1 MSRYG
6 DLMGGITSS
15 TEVVPPAPVVD
26 TAPASVEQDDVIDFN
41 TMSKLELEEYGRT
54 IGIELD
60 RRKNKGKLIEE
71 LYDKFPDD
79 NLVESTKVIEVE
91 SNTFVPFGGLT
102 NPASSGVTGDIM
114 FTTVGHSSADS
125 YTIIMQVRKSYD

>member
-41 TMSKLELEEYGRT
+41 TMSKVELEEYGRT

-60 RRKNKGKLIEE
+60 RRKNKGKLIDE
-71 LYDKFPDD
+71 LYDK
-79 NLVESTKVIEVE
+79 LAEI
-91 SNTFVPFGGLT
+91 
-102 NPASSGVTGDIM
+102 
-114 FTTVGHSSADS
+114 
-125 YTIIMQVRKSYD
+125 

>member
-71 LYDKFPDD
+71 LYEKFA
-79 NLVESTKVIEVE
+79 EI
-91 SNTFVPFGGLT
+91 
-102 NPASSGVTGDIM
+102 
-114 FTTVGHSSADS
+114 
-125 YTIIMQVRKSYD
+125 